1 MGPRV
6 LTWDVGQLH
15 EPCLLLVL
23 PAERRVQGPAPRE
36 VLGHTAGGGVP
47 KPRGECGGTC
57 PLVLSSLS
65 CFNAPTQRP
74 HSRSPTPLRV
84 WR

>member
-36 VLGHTAGGGVP
+36 VLGHTAGGGVAQSV
-47 KPRGECGGTC
+47 RWVWGGL
-57 PLVLSSLS
+57 PA
-65 CFNAPTQRP
+65 F
-74 HSRSPTPLRV
+74 
-84 WR
+84 

>member
-23 PAERRVQGPAPRE
+23 PAEQSVQGPAPRE
-36 VLGHTAGGGVP
+36 VLGHMGGGLPSLEESVGGP
-47 KPRGECGGTC
+47 ALLCFQASAVSTPRH
-57 PLVLSSLS
+57 S
-65 CFNAPTQRP
+65 APTP
-74 HSRSPTPLRV
+74 AAPLR
-84 WR
+84 